1 VLIETVIGLTT
12 LSAVRP
18 TPSDSLVHLTIGEI
32 DIDTGGRATLLDGPA
47 VLTALRQVWDPVSG
61 G

>member
-12 LSAVRP
+12 LDSVRP
-18 TPSDSLVHLTIGEI
+18 TADDSLSHLAVGEI
-32 DIDTGGRATLLDGPA
+32 DVDTGGRATLLDGPA